1 VKRIFLDTS
10 PLLAYLT
17 DSDKAQADQVE
28 LWLLQ
33 AGQGKLILFTTT
45 LVVVESVDV
54 LELGFAIDRRRIKEI
69 MLGVLHSDGLEV
81 QVRDVLVQALY
92 SFAEGEDSFSVCYHR
107 ALVKSGVVV
116 QG

>member
-1 VKRIFLDTS
+1 
-10 PLLAYLT
+10 
-17 DSDKAQADQVE
+17 
-28 LWLLQ
+28 LQ

-81 QVRDVLVQALY
+81 QALEVAVQEKKKLRAKTG
-92 SFAEGEDSFSVCYHR
+92 FHAVDHEGS
-107 ALVKSGVVV
+107 
-116 QG
+116 